1 MSGAKQQFSLG
12 TVNPA
17 TTSGTELAAWLSE
30 FGAAVQ
36 QTNIGPSEPSYTAE
50 GTLWV
55 NNATANQA
63 TLYYT
68 PAHGTSIPLANI
80 NYQTNEAFPV
90 TNGLAATNG
99 NAAYTFEAAYA
110 GNHYEVVPLGQA
122 DSLYVNNGQNAGNV
136 FVSSANPLN
145 LTAAQSGMT
154 IMTNAA
160 GQTVN
165 LPAVQFG
172 VNYRIFGTV
181 DGRTI
186 LSSANGGTMFTPG
199 GSVSVTS
206 LPIQGNPTWG
216 GGWDVICD
224 GVNWR
229 VVPFDAPSIAPN
241 IIDTN
246 RAVSLGQVQSMVAG
260 ATQSGASPL
269 FSGGSAAGDNNT
281 VSATCSFTTNGT
293 GILFAIG
300 SMNLSGSGGVSN
312 AGTLTINVAGTQ
324 VNSASYSTNGGMTQ
338 AIAVSIA
345 SGQAASATMTGAY
358 EYGFQVNVLL
368 IFIPN
373 LT

>member
-55 NNATANQA
+55 NNGTANQA

-80 NYQTNEAFPV
+80 NYWTNEAFPV

-110 GNHYEVVPLGQA
+110 GNQYEVVPLGQA
-122 DSLYVNNGQNAGNV
+122 DSLYVNNGNNGGNTIY
-136 FVSSANPLN
+136 VSGTSYQLLPS
-145 LTAAQSGMT
+145 QSGMVVFT
-154 IMTNAA
+154 HAA
-160 GQTVN
+160 NTVIY
-165 LPAVQFG
+165 LPTPSG
-172 VNYRIFGTV
+172 GLTYRIYGN
-181 DGRTI
+181 
-186 LSSANGGTMFTPG
+186 ANGVVTLAPGNGGALYYPDGTFSSSISTVANIW
-199 GSVSVTS
+199 S
-206 LPIQGNPTWG
+206 
-216 GGWDVICD
+216 GGWGVICD
-224 GVNWR
+224 GINWI
-229 VVPFDAPSIAPN
+229 VVPFDAPIIPPN
-241 IIDTN
+241 MTATN
-246 RAVSLGQVQSMVAG
+246 RAVSLGQVQTMVAG

-269 FSGGSAAGDNNT
+269 FSSASTAGDNNT
-281 VSATCSFTTNGT
+281 VSATASFTANGA

-300 SMNLSGSGGVSN
+300 SMNLSGSGGVAN
-312 AGTLTINVAGTQ
+312 AGTLTISVGGTQ
-324 VNSASYSTNGGMTQ
+324 ITSASYQTNGGMTQ
-338 AIAVSIA
+338 MVAANIS

-358 EYGFQVNVLL
+358 EYGFQVNVML

>member
-55 NNATANQA
+55 NNGTANQA

-99 NAAYTFEAAYA
+99 NASYPFEAAYA
-110 GNHYEVVPLGQA
+110 GNQYEVVPLGQA
-122 DSLYVNNGQNAGNV
+122 DSLYVNNGNNGGNT
-136 FVSSANPLN
+136 
-145 LTAAQSGMT
+145 LTVGVTSYDLLPTQSGMT
-154 IMTNAA
+154 VFASVA
-160 GQTVN
+160 GTTIH
-165 LPAVQFG
+165 LPVPAEG
-172 VNYRIFGTV
+172 LTYRVYGNGNGTV
-181 DGRTI
+181 SLASG
-186 LSSANGGTMFTPG
+186 NGG
-199 GSVSVTS
+199 S
-206 LPIQGNPTWG
+206 LLLPSGASSTFLTTVGAYWS
-216 GGWDVICD
+216 GGWDVLCD
-224 GVNWR
+224 GTNWK
-229 VVPFDAPSIAPN
+229 VVPFDAPSVPPGIT
-241 IIDTN
+241 DTT

-260 ATQSGASPL
+260 ATQAGAAPQIGIANT
-269 FSGGSAAGDNNT
+269 GGSNNT
-281 VSATCSFTTNGT
+281 VSATASFTASGNGT
-293 GILFAIG
+293 VFAVG

-312 AGTLTINVAGTQ
+312 TGTLTLYIAGAQ
-324 VNSASYSTNGGMTQ
+324 QDAPSYVTNGGLTLV
-338 AIAVSIA
+338 AAANAS
-345 SGQAASATMTGAY
+345 SGQAVSATMTGAY
-358 EYGFQVNVLL
+358 EYGFAVNVMVVFL
-368 IFIPN
+368 PY

>member
-55 NNATANQA
+55 NNGTANQA

-99 NAAYTFEAAYA
+99 NASYTFEAAYA
-110 GNHYEVVPLGQA
+110 VNQYEVVPLGQA
-122 DSLYVNNGQNAGNV
+122 DSLYVNNGQNAGNTIY
-136 FVSSANPLN
+136 VSGTSYQL
-145 LTAAQSGMT
+145 LSSQSGMIVVT
-154 IMTNAA
+154 GVASTTVSLPAPGWGLTYRIYGNASGAATVAPGNGGLLLLPDGSSTSSLSTVGSNAA
-160 GQTVN
+160 
-165 LPAVQFG
+165 
-172 VNYRIFGTV
+172 
-181 DGRTI
+181 
-186 LSSANGGTMFTPG
+186 
-199 GSVSVTS
+199 
-206 LPIQGNPTWG
+206 
-216 GGWDVICD
+216 GGWDVYCD
-224 GVNWR
+224 GVNWL
-229 VVPFDAPSIAPN
+229 VVPFDAPIVPPN
-241 IIDTN
+241 MTATN
-246 RAVSLGQVQSMVAG
+246 RAVSLGQVQTMVAG

-269 FSGGSAAGDNNT
+269 FSGGNANGDNNT

-300 SMNLSGSGGVSN
+300 SMNLAGSGGVSN
-312 AGTLTINVAGTQ
+312 AGSLAIRVAGTI
-324 VNSASYSTNGGMTQ
+324 VNGASYSTNGGMTQ
-338 AIAVSIA
+338 AVAVSVA